1 MEQKCDDC
9 GGKLKIDVARAEGV
23 CEDCCLVHEHVCVDA
38 DTNSGS
44 SLGEGRHNEAVNRN
58 AATAGA
64 RHGGRM
70 NVWGD
75 RTDANN
81 RLNTSQR
88 RRARR
93 LAQLD
98 RSSQRDTDP
107 MYQSLMATIQEMFGE
122 DLAHVVEP
130 LARATAFDARPRSTS
145 PNIKRQRTTNAQV
158 SKNSHLPSRWRAAPR
173 VARLNRR

>member
-44 SLGEGRHNEAVNRN
+44 SLGEARHNEAVNRN

-75 RTDANN
+75 RTDANGTPPQYKPTPTRPTVGPTRPKFSTRHRPN
-81 RLNTSQR
+81 V
-88 RRARR
+88 
-93 LAQLD
+93 
-98 RSSQRDTDP
+98 P
-107 MYQSLMATIQEMFGE
+107 ILMATIQEMFGV

-130 LARATAFDARPRSTS
+130 SARATARKLTPGQEARRRTLNANERRMLKCPKTS
-145 PNIKRQRTTNAQV
+145 IC
-158 SKNSHLPSRWRAAPR
+158 RWW
-173 VARLNRR
+173 